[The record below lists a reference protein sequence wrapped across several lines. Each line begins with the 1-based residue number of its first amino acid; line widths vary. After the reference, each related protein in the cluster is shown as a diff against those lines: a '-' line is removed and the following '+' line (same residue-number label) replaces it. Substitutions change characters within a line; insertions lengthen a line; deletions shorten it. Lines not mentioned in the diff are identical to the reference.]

1 MGKGKR
7 ATFRA
12 IAAYERRRQTEVAL
26 VQVGQIAE
34 KIISHPTAAHDFVAL
49 KGLLEKLYVNSNLNS
64 APKDVRE
71 SFQSIF
77 KTTSQVVEMAIK
89 EEGKREVSIL
99 DRRLRGSS
107 PK

>member
-7 ATFRA
+7 AAFRA
-12 IAAYERRRQTEVAL
+12 ITAHEKRRQAESIL

-34 KIISHPTAAHDFVAL
+34 KMIEHPTAAHDFVAL
-49 KGLLEKLYVNSNLNS
+49 KGLLEKLYVNANVRA

-77 KTTSQVVEMAIK
+77 KTTSAVVDLAIK
-89 EEGKREVSIL
+89 EEGRREESIL
-99 DRRLRGSS
+99 DRRPRGT
-107 PK
+107 